1 MAINSGMRL
10 KSYLEGLGDSVLVKT
25 PLEISLP
32 GEGCNGT
39 LTKINRS
46 NRGVHKNFPIRTWTL
61 KKDPFCHKVETALKC
76 DPNLVQGIF
85 SLAVDTN
92 LMQHSIRSR

>member
-1 MAINSGMRL
+1 MRL

-32 GEGCNGT
+32 GEECNGT

-46 NRGVHKNFPIRTWTL
+46 NRESTKTFLSELGL
-61 KKDPFCHKVETALKC
+61 
-76 DPNLVQGIF
+76 
-85 SLAVDTN
+85 
-92 LMQHSIRSR
+92 